1 MTNWIHLADFSVKVG
16 EQTVTLRVSKTDH
29 PYTPYYSWKLGVLD
43 TNRTPPNNLM
53 PNLRSDSLSAEG
65 LNAIMEISMQA
76 RNAVERDRAK
86 MKAALDKAESE
97 RQQALDK
104 AESERQQALTGKGAG
119 DPNANTGLSR
129 FKKKHAA
136 KDKRA

>member
-1 MTNWIHLADFSVKVG
+1 MTNWIHLADFSAKVG

-29 PYTPYYSWKLGVLD
+29 PYTPYYSWKLGVID

-86 MKAALDKAESE
+86 MKNVVDEKTEL
-97 RQQALDK
+97 
-104 AESERQQALTGKGAG
+104 ERQQALTGKDAG

-136 KDKRA
+136 KDNVHK